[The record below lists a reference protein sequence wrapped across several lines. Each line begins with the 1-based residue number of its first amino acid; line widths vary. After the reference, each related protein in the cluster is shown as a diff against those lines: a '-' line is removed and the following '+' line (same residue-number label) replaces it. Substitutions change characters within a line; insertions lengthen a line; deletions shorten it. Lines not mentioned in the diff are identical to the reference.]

1 MAAASCPWPAAI
13 ILKRPINP
21 SVLLGLSLSLPCL
34 GNIEQFNKRYQEA
47 SRISCLLQ
55 VPRNLGAQASNLLCS
70 FQNIAPSCT
79 FSHRNR
85 PEPILI
91 KLEFLKLVVQQ
102 NENAA
107 RFLAIYFHRTACASS
122 KFVGTGRSDR
132 PSSVNSCCPG
142 DWTAFN
148 NPQQQHPL
156 KFLWVSLACL
166 GKSCL
171 SLSSECASFCRQK
184 VLISDSR
191 IRLTSAARPLAYVPA
206 SLCCLAA

>member
-13 ILKRPINP
+13 ILKRPQSIRQFCSNCP
-21 SVLLGLSLSLPCL
+21 YPYLVWAILSSST
-34 GNIEQFNKRYQEA
+34 NDIKKRPGFPAFFRYREMWA
-47 SRISCLLQ
+47 RRLRISF
-55 VPRNLGAQASNLLCS
+55 S

-79 FSHRNR
+79 FSHCNR

-148 NPQQQHPL
+148 NPQQPT
-156 KFLWVSLACL
+156 
-166 GKSCL
+166 
-171 SLSSECASFCRQK
+171 R
-184 VLISDSR
+184 
-191 IRLTSAARPLAYVPA
+191 
-206 SLCCLAA
+206 